1 MVLCIERN
9 IREIKEKVS
18 RAAKRSGRSGED
30 ITIVAATKTVQPDR
44 IQEAVNEGIINI
56 GENRVQELLDKFG
69 KVENGIW
76 HFIGHLQTNKVKY
89 IIDKA
94 SLIHSVESEKLLD
107 EIERNAEKNN
117 ITARVLIELNAS
129 GEETK
134 FGIGYDDIMPVI
146 ENNEKRKHVKIE
158 GLMTIGPNIRSDV
171 KIRQVFQDLYK
182 LYLDIG
188 QKKYYNSSMQ
198 FLSMGMSGD
207 FEIAIEEGSNM
218 VRIGTA
224 IFGVR

>member
-1 MVLCIERN
+1 MSIEKN
-9 IREIKEKVS
+9 ISEIKEKVYL
-18 RAAKRSGRSGED
+18 AAQRSGRKSED
-30 ITIVAATKTVQPDR
+30 ITIVAATKTVAPER

-56 GENRVQELLDKFG
+56 GENRVQELLDKYG

-89 IIDKA
+89 IVDKA
-94 SLIHSVESEKLLD
+94 SLIHSVESERLLD
-107 EIERNAEKNN
+107 EIEK
-117 ITARVLIELNAS
+117 TAGKMNTTAHVLIELNAS
-129 GEETK
+129 GEESK
-134 FGIGYDDIMPVI
+134 FGIGYDDVMPII
-146 ENNEKRKHVKIE
+146 ENNEKRNHVKID
-158 GLMTIGPNIRSDV
+158 GLMTIGPNVRGEERIR
-171 KIRQVFQDLYK
+171 KVFQDLYK

-207 FEIAIEEGSNM
+207 YEIAIEEGSNM

-224 IFGVR
+224 IFGLR